1 VDFITEAGMKSRR
14 EFLAMLGAG
23 AYAVTFSC
31 YAQQGRRRIGFL
43 GPLSSPA
50 NAIRISALRAGML
63 GLGYAEGQNFS
74 IEFRGQDRGIEQ
86 LRDLAAALVRSAVD
100 VIVCHG
106 TTETLAAKQ
115 ATATIPIVMAAASDA
130 VAMGLVANLQRPGG
144 NVTGASYST
153 PQMMQRRFELLKEAY
168 VPVRRV
174 GVLVNP
180 ANPMTEAVLV
190 SLRATAQTLKMEAVP
205 LEARAPEDIN
215 NAFGRMVREKVH
227 AFVITDDTLF
237 TQNAEQ
243 ISELAR
249 AQRRPGVGSLEYVE
263 AGGLLSY
270 QPNLTAAWGRA
281 ATFVSRIFR
290 GSKVGD
296 LAVEPATR
304 FETVFNKQGA
314 KAVGIVFPG
323 AMLARADRVV
333 QTGQDDP
340 CKTC

>member
-1 VDFITEAGMKSRR
+1 MKSRR
-14 EFLAMLGAG
+14 EFLATLGAG
-23 AYAVTFSC
+23 AYALTFSS

-63 GLGYAEGQNFS
+63 GLGYAEGQTFS
-74 IEFRGQDRGIEQ
+74 IEFRGQDRGIET
-86 LRDLAAALVRSAVD
+86 LRDLAAALVRSGVD

-106 TTETLAAKQ
+106 TAETLAAKQ
-115 ATATIPIVMAAASDA
+115 ATATIPIVMAAANDA
-130 VAMGLVANLQRPGG
+130 VAMRLVASTQRPGG
-144 NVTGASYST
+144 NVTGATYSS
-153 PQMMQRRFELLKEAY
+153 PQMMQRRLELLKEAY

-180 ANPMTEAVLV
+180 ANPLNEPILS
-190 SLRATAQTLKMEAVP
+190 SLRATAQFLKVEVVP
-205 LEARAPEDIN
+205 LEVKAPDNIN
-215 NAFGRMVREKVH
+215 NAFGTMVREKVH
-227 AFVITDDTLF
+227 AFVITDDPLF
-237 TQNAEQ
+237 TQNAGRLA
-243 ISELAR
+243 ELAR
-249 AQRRPGVGSLEYVE
+249 SRRLPGVGPLEYVE

-290 GSKVGD
+290 GSRVGD

-304 FETVFNKQGA
+304 FETVFNKLGA
-314 KAVGIVFPG
+314 KAVGIVFPQ

-333 QTGQDDP
+333 ETGLEDA
-340 CKTC
+340 CKNC